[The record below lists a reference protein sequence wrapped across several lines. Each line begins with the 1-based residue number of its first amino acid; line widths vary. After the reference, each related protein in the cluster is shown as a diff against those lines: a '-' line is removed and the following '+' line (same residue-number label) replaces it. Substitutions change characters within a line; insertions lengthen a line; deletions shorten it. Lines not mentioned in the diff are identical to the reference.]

1 VAALGVE
8 LVIVFAHAG
17 HWLLSL
23 AYLAPLLVL
32 LGVVAVG
39 KVKDRRAGVGGEP
52 PPEDSDT
59 G

>member
-1 VAALGVE
+1 M
-8 LVIVFAHAG
+8 IVLAHAG

-39 KVKDRRAGVGGEP
+39 KVKDRRAGADAD
-52 PPEDSDT
+52 PPEDPPP

>member
-1 VAALGVE
+1 MVL
-8 LVIVFAHAG
+8 AHAG

-39 KVKDRRAGVGGEP
+39 KVKDRRAGADAEP
-52 PPEDSDT
+52 PGEDPPH
-59 G
+59 